1 MARIFLSQNHLSES
15 AVSYMKICGN
25 QFIYAGMISILTVLT
40 DKLLNLNIEPVFKS
54 LSITPIFLMIVGL
67 FFVIQSKTFSQAI
80 RIKNENDLMV

>member
-1 MARIFLSQNHLSES
+1 
-15 AVSYMKICGN
+15 MKICGN